1 LVIPQLRAAALSD
14 LGRVRT
20 ENQDRCLCDESLGL
34 FGVADG
40 VGGLPGGAE
49 AAETAARAIAG
60 QLRELPPKAE
70 PDLAA
75 LVADAHRRVVEAGRR
90 LSPLYG
96 IATTLT
102 FGCQRGGRLAIAHVG
117 DSRCYQWDGKKL
129 RCLTED
135 HSAENRARQWGEILP
150 PQDRL
155 SLVQCVGQ
163 PPNPVPDLIT
173 RPLVRGDRFL
183 FCTDGISRLLS
194 DAEIAGVVGDRGGP
208 ADLLRRLV
216 ALALRR
222 GGPDNASGVLVFV
235 DEA

>member
-1 LVIPQLRAAALSD
+1 VILQLRAAALSD
-14 LGRVRT
+14 LGRVRA

-40 VGGLPGGAE
+40 VGGLPGGGE
-49 AAETAARAIAG
+49 AAETAARAIAR
-60 QLRELPPKAE
+60 QLETLSPRGE

-75 LVADAHRRVVEAGRR
+75 LVAEAHSQVVKAGLR
-90 LSPLYG
+90 LSPVHG

-102 FGCQRGGRLAIAHVG
+102 FGCRRGNSLAIAHVG
-117 DSRCYQWDGKKL
+117 DSRCYHWDGKKL
-129 RCLTED
+129 QCLTED
-135 HSAENRARQWGEILP
+135 HSAENQARQWGETVP
-150 PQDRL
+150 AQDRL
-155 SLVQCVGQ
+155 ALVRCVGQ
-163 PPNPVPDLIT
+163 PPDPVPDLIT
-173 RPLVRGDRFL
+173 RLLARGDRFL

-194 DAEIAGVVGDRGGP
+194 DAEIAGIVGDPGGP